1 MTNKFSNMNRLQN
14 TLKGSAFM
22 LTGLLA
28 AGTLF
33 TSCHS
38 SESKAAE
45 EKKEATAPAPPA
57 TTDVISLQK
66 GRLSSEL
73 KVPGEL
79 IAFQQV
85 DLYAKENSFV
95 KKLYA
100 DVGSEVKQ
108 GQLLIEMEAPE
119 ISSQLAGAESRLKSQ
134 EAIYTASKANYDRLV
149 ETAKTPGTISP
160 NDIDQAAAHKNSDY
174 AQLEAAKSAY
184 REIAETKAYL
194 EIRAPFSGVITARNV
209 NVGAYV
215 GPSGKG
221 SEFPLFTL
229 QEQKKLRLVVSV
241 PDMYTGYLSNQNE
254 VKFTVKALPSEV
266 FTAKV
271 SRLAGALDNKLR
283 AERIEMDVYND
294 NKKLLP
300 GMVTEVNVPLPARDS
315 SFIVPKSAV
324 INSTEKVF
332 VIRVNQDNKA
342 EYVPVKTGRT
352 ANNNV
357 EIFGTLTKGDHLV
370 KAASEEMRE
379 GNPIPNV
386 KVIQ

>member
-1 MTNKFSNMNRLQN
+1 MNRYKN
-14 TLKGSAFM
+14 ITRNSALL
-22 LTGLLA
+22 LTGMLA
-28 AGTLF
+28 AGTLLS
-33 TSCHS
+33 SCHS

-45 EKKEATAPAPPA
+45 EKKENAAPAA
-57 TTDVISLQK
+57 AVTTEVFNLQK

-73 KVPGEL
+73 HVPGEL

-119 ISSQLAGAESRLKSQ
+119 ISSRLAGAESRLKSQ
-134 EAIYTASKANYDRLV
+134 EAIYTASKANYDRLL
-149 ETAKTPGTISP
+149 ETSKTPGTISP
-160 NDIDQAAAHKNSDY
+160 NDLDQAAARKNSDL

-184 REIAETKAYL
+184 REVAETKAYL

-241 PDMYTGYLSNQNE
+241 PDAYTAYLTNQSS
-254 VKFTVKALPSEV
+254 VKFTVKAMPNEV
-266 FTAKV
+266 FNAQIK
-271 SRLAGALDNKLR
+271 RLAGALDNKLR
-283 AERIEMDVYND
+283 AERVEMDVYND
-294 NKKLLP
+294 NNKLLP
-300 GMVTEVNVPLPARDS
+300 GMVTEVSVPLPARDS
-315 SFIVPKSAV
+315 SFVVPKTAV

-332 VIRVNQDNKA
+332 VIRLTQDNKA
-342 EYVPVKTGRT
+342 EYVPVKVGRT
-352 ANNNV
+352 AEGKV
-357 EIFGTLTKGDHLV
+357 EIFGTLNPGDHLV

-379 GNPIPNV
+379 GAALQNV
-386 KVIQ
+386 KVTE